1 MNWTKL
7 KIARKGVSKWSA
19 PGGYWVTRMAKTD
32 KVLAIGIQGQ
42 AFNFEGTPEQAMA
55 CIEGVNAATGQGVLI
70 EAGT

>member
-32 KVLAIGIQGQ
+32 KVLFCGMPGEV
-42 AFNFEGTPEQAMA
+42 FNFDGTPEQAMA
-55 CIEGVNAATGQGVLI
+55 YIEGVNAATGQGVLI